1 MLKGHPTGLAV
12 LFLSNMGE
20 RFGYYT
26 MLSIFALFLEARF
39 GLSEQA
45 VGSVYGNFLFAV
57 YFLPLF
63 GGWVADRIGY
73 ARVVLAGLI
82 LMLLGYVLMAVP
94 FDTLT
99 LVYGSLLVVALGTGL
114 FKGNLVVLLGNLY
127 DKEPFKALHGA
138 AFNIFYMGINVGAF
152 FSPYAAT
159 GIRDWTL
166 ARAGFAYD
174 ARIPGLAH
182 QLLAGNAA
190 DSSKLTSLVDP
201 AVLARFTDLKAFAAA
216 YVDALARGYNAGF
229 AIAAGSVV
237 VSLCIFLALKK
248 HYAHADIAGSRSRLT
263 SAADDLTPEQTRARL
278 GALVLVFFVVIFFW
292 TAFHQSGLTLTWFAK
307 NYTVGAVDRLTKV
320 LFDLPA
326 LLSCI
331 AAIIGAVYLVKP
343 ASTPKVRGLGA
354 ALVAAGLAVAAWRF
368 TGFGETNAISPELFQ
383 SFNPIFVVFLTPVVI
398 ALWARVAARGK
409 EPSAPRKIMYGM
421 ALAGGAYLVM
431 VAAAQGLA
439 SPAALKPGGGVSD
452 VLLSPYWLISTYL
465 ALTVAELLLSPMGLA
480 FVARVAPPRYRGLM
494 QGGWLAA
501 TAVGNKLA
509 GAVSIPYERLELWQ
523 TFGLLVVTSLVSAAL
538 IAVILKRLE
547 AATS

>member
-45 VGSVYGNFLFAV
+45 VGSIYGNFLFAV

-127 DKEPFKALHGA
+127 EKEPFKALHGA
-138 AFNIFYMGINVGAF
+138 AFNIFYMGINIGAF

-159 GIRDWTL
+159 GIRDWML

-182 QLLAGNAA
+182 QLLSGGAA
-190 DSSKLTSLVDP
+190 DPAKLGSLVEP
-201 AVLARFTDLKAFAAA
+201 AVLARHGGDLKAFASA

-307 NYTVGAVDRLTKV
+307 NYTVGAVGRVTKV

-343 ASTPKVRGLGA
+343 SSAPKARGLGA
-354 ALVAAGLAVAAWRF
+354 ALVAGLII
-368 TGFGETNAISPELFQ
+368 G
-383 SFNPIFVVFLTPVVI
+383 
-398 ALWARVAARGK
+398 ALLN
-409 EPSAPRKIMYGM
+409 RK
-421 ALAGGAYLVM
+421 
-431 VAAAQGLA
+431 
-439 SPAALKPGGGVSD
+439 
-452 VLLSPYWLISTYL
+452 
-465 ALTVAELLLSPMGLA
+465 
-480 FVARVAPPRYRGLM
+480 
-494 QGGWLAA
+494 
-501 TAVGNKLA
+501 
-509 GAVSIPYERLELWQ
+509 
-523 TFGLLVVTSLVSAAL
+523 
-538 IAVILKRLE
+538 
-547 AATS
+547 